1 MLKIKFWKTI
11 FINSKHL
18 GFFFKLSILK
28 GGGGGT
34 GGTYSYQGIY
44 QSKNFPY
51 YILKRKQ

>member
-44 QSKNFPY
+44 QSKNFP
-51 YILKRKQ
+51 